1 MFEKTLTTA
10 ILVMLVLLLVGCA
23 NAATP
28 EPPLTMPPAA
38 TETTAPRTVVPVTA
52 TPPPLPTDPVA
63 TLPLRCRVQGQM
75 GYADPNDKY
84 CLSFPPRFKP
94 RSLAPGR
101 VDISTAPPEQSV
113 EPVFAILTIE
123 VKSIKPGTTLKQAVD
138 GFVDEQPKAKPA
150 IGRQVITL
158 GSQPAERLE
167 NVPGR
172 LAARYIL
179 LVHGDKLYT
188 LSVQPL
194 GNSKAQPDVDALYN
208 AVNASF
214 SFLPDLAWS
223 EAVSLILEGKVKS
236 VFQTHSLDVTLTLTD
251 GRSLTT
257 IEPQIDA
264 VIAIIKQCNKCAN
277 LSFATE

>member
-1 MFEKTLTTA
+1 MFERTLKTA
-10 ILVMLVLLLVGCA
+10 ILVTLGLMLIGCA

-28 EPPLTMPPAA
+28 EPSPTMPPDA
-38 TETTAPRTVVPVTA
+38 TETTAPATIAASTA

-63 TLPLRCRVQGQM
+63 SLPLRCRVEGQM

-101 VDISTAPPEQSV
+101 VDISTAAPEQSV
-113 EPVFAILTIE
+113 EPVSAILTIE

-138 GFVDEQPKAKPA
+138 AFVNEQPKAKPA
-150 IGRQVITL
+150 ITRQVITL
-158 GSQPAERLE
+158 GRQPAERLE

-172 LAARYIL
+172 LAARNIL
-179 LVHGDKLYT
+179 LVHGDKLYN

-194 GNSKAQPDVDALYN
+194 GNSKVQPDVDALYN
-208 AVNASF
+208 ALLASF
-214 SFLPDLAWS
+214 SFLPDLTWS
-223 EAVSLILEGKVKS
+223 EAQSLILDGKVKS
-236 VFQTHSLDVTLTLTD
+236 VFQSHSLDVTLTLID

-264 VIAIIKQCNKCAN
+264 IIAIIKQCGKCAN